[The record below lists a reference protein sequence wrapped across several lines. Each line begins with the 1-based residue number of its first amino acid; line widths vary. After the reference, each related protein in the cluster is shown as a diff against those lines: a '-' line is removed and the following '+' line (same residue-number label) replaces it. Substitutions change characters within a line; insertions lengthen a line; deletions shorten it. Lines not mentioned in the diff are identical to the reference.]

1 MIRPLFLVPLAAL
14 ALAACD
20 GESIVECAPPPNV
33 SASLQPAGGPA
44 RLSQVAPAAVWVSV
58 VDSATSLDLT
68 AGASGTFVTGTFA
81 DSLRHDYP
89 TVLTAYGPAGRYSV
103 VVHHPGYA
111 AWGTDDVRVE
121 VDECGVEAA
130 QVVARLRPLGGPE

>member
-20 GESIVECAPPPNV
+20 GETLVQCDPPPSV
-33 SASLQPAGGPA
+33 LASLQPSGGPN
-44 RLSQVAPAAVWVSV
+44 RLSMIAAPAVWVSV
-58 VDSATSLDLT
+58 VDSATGADLT

-89 TVLTAYGPAGRYSV
+89 TLLTAYGPEGRYGV

-121 VDECGVEAA
+121 MDQCGLETAQVEA
-130 QVVARLRPLGGPE
+130 RLQRSAGAE